1 MREIALDTETTGLD
15 PAAGHRVIEIGCVE
29 LHNHVA
35 TGETFHAYINP
46 ERPVPAEA
54 FAVHGLS
61 DAFLAD
67 KPRFAEVAAAML
79 KFLGDARLVI
89 HNAAFDLGFLN
100 AELARLQL
108 PALAAERATDTV
120 RLAREKFPGAPANLD
135 ALCRRFEIDLSDRSL
150 HGALK
155 DAQLLARV
163 YLQLRGGREPTLALV
178 ANRSK
183 ARKAPPPE
191 RTARL
196 IEPTAAEQAAHAA
209 MLEKLK
215 KPLWLELLP
224 TEAESADPKTLS

>member
-15 PAAGHRVIEIGCVE
+15 PLAGHRIIEIGCVE
-29 LHNHVA
+29 MHNHVA
-35 TGETFHAYINP
+35 TGERFHCYLNP

-67 KPRFAEVAAAML
+67 KPRFVEVAEKML
-79 KFLGDARLVI
+79 AFLGDARLVI

-100 AELARLQL
+100 AELARLKQ
-108 PALAAERATDTV
+108 PPLAVDRAIDTV

-135 ALCRRFEIDLSDRSL
+135 ALCRRFDIDLSDRTL

-163 YLQLRGGREPTLALV
+163 YLQLRGGREPTLTLV
-178 ANRSK
+178 SSRSTTK
-183 ARKAPPPE
+183 KAPPPE
-191 RTARL
+191 RTPRL
-196 IEPTAAEQAAHAA
+196 IEPTAEEAAAHAA
-209 MLEKLK
+209 MLQKLK
-215 KPLWLELLP
+215 NPLWLDLLP
-224 TEAESADPKTLS
+224 ADSAEPKAS